1 MMIEGGTSIK
11 RGAENRRIGLFGGTF
26 NPIHLGHLRGAEEIR
41 QAFDLAEVIFIPASI
56 PPHKTAEEVI
66 DAKHRLEMVK
76 LATEDNPCFSTTD
89 IELSRPDKSYSID
102 TIRYFRERHSESL
115 FFILGSDAF
124 LEIETWRE
132 FQILFALCNFI
143 VMTRPGFQK
152 NFSSSL
158 LPKSLSSLFR
168 HEKGKAWVH
177 ASGHTLHFKEITV
190 LDISSTK
197 IRELIEKGE
206 SIRYLVP
213 GKVEAY
219 VRDQGLYR
227 TFR

>member
-1 MMIEGGTSIK
+1 
-11 RGAENRRIGLFGGTF
+11 
-26 NPIHLGHLRGAEEIR
+26 
-41 QAFDLAEVIFIPASI
+41 
-56 PPHKTAEEVI
+56 
-66 DAKHRLEMVK
+66 MVK
-76 LATEDNPCFSTTD
+76 LATEDNSCFSTTD
-89 IELSRPDKSYSID
+89 IELARPNKSYSID
-102 TIRYFRERHSESL
+102 TIRYFRGRHSEGL

-124 LEIETWRE
+124 VEIETWRE
-132 FQILFALCNFI
+132 FQNLFALCNFI

-152 NFSSSL
+152 NFSSSP
-158 LPKSLSSLFR
+158 LPKSLSALFR
-168 HEKGKAWVH
+168 YEEGKAWVH

-213 GKVEAY
+213 GKVETY

-227 TFR
+227 TLR

>member
-1 MMIEGGTSIK
+1 
-11 RGAENRRIGLFGGTF
+11 
-26 NPIHLGHLRGAEEIR
+26 
-41 QAFDLAEVIFIPASI
+41 VIFIPASI
-56 PPHKTAEEVI
+56 PPHKTTEEVI
-66 DAKHRLEMVK
+66 DARHRLEMVK

-89 IELSRPDKSYSID
+89 IELARPDKSYSID
-102 TIRYFRERHSESL
+102 TIRYFRERHPGGL

-124 LEIETWRE
+124 VEIETWRE
-132 FQILFALCNFI
+132 FQNLFALCNFI

-152 NFSSSL
+152 TQSSSL
-158 LPKSLSSLFR
+158 LPRSLTPLFR
-168 HEKGKAWVH
+168 YEEGKAWVH
-177 ASGHTLHFKEITV
+177 TSGYTLQFKEITV

-219 VRDQGLYR
+219 VSDHGLYR
-227 TFR
+227 AFR

>member
-1 MMIEGGTSIK
+1 
-11 RGAENRRIGLFGGTF
+11 
-26 NPIHLGHLRGAEEIR
+26 LGHLRGAEEI
-41 QAFDLAEVIFIPASI
+41 QEALDLEEVIFIPASI
-56 PPHKTAEEVI
+56 PPHKTAEKVI
-66 DAKHRLEMVK
+66 DARHRLEMVK

-89 IELSRPDKSYSID
+89 IELARPDKSYSID
-102 TIRYFRERHSESL
+102 TIRYFKERHPEGL

-124 LEIETWRE
+124 VEIEAWRE
-132 FQILFALCNFI
+132 FQNLFALCNFI

-152 NFSSSL
+152 TQSSSL
-158 LPKSLSSLFR
+158 LPKSLIPFFR
-168 HEKGKAWVH
+168 YEEGKAWVH

-197 IRELIEKGE
+197 IRELMEKGE

-219 VRDQGLYR
+219 VRDHGLYR
-227 TFR
+227 ASR